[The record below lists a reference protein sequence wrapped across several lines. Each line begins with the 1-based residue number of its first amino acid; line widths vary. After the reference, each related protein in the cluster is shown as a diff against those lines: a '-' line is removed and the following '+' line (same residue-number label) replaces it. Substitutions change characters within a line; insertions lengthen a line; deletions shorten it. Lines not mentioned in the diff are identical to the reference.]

1 MEDLVVTV
9 NCLLDE
15 LNVSNDKCGRTDH
28 LFQVESWQELGGIL
42 NEYTGNDREDADS
55 TNWTKMLQL
64 IDNVLPC
71 DPPSRI
77 NGSPGM
83 EMLTATMTKE
93 DVAMEEDAA
102 DSDDPVEPD
111 VLQDIYKEEVSNEAD
126 DLIDDAPS
134 SSNATQDTQL
144 K

>member
-1 MEDLVVTV
+1 
-9 NCLLDE
+9 
-15 LNVSNDKCGRTDH
+15 
-28 LFQVESWQELGGIL
+28 
-42 NEYTGNDREDADS
+42 
-55 TNWTKMLQL
+55 MLQL